1 MGNKRKESRVIE
13 RNNVSIKPYF
23 PTKNNTGINAFTRDL
38 SLGGA
43 RIFTKE
49 LYEVGSII
57 KIQIELAGT
66 NELISLEGE
75 VRCRTMPPANSCN
88 KGKWISSSS
97 AATGR
102 WAARERSPIKSAL
115 TPRLCLLTATEFL
128 STSPFRFLL
137 LTGI

>member
-49 LYEVGSII
+49 LYDVGSII

-75 VRCRTMPPANSCN
+75 VRWLNVKKDEDLFELGVEFRHKISNS
-88 KGKWISSSS
+88 I
-97 AATGR
+97 
-102 WAARERSPIKSAL
+102 
-115 TPRLCLLTATEFL
+115 LCLIKHIYQQDSKIP
-128 STSPFRFLL
+128 STVA
-137 LTGI
+137 